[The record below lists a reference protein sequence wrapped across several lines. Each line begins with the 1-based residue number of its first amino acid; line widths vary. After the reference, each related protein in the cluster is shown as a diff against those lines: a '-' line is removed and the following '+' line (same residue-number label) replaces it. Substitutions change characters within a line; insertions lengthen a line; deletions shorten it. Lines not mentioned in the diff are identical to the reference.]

1 MIPFEMVSL
10 LAGTLVGGLMK
21 LWSLKMQQQSQQTN
35 ALMQMAGVQRED
47 RNDARAWQ
55 ADGVQ
60 WTRRVI
66 ALSVVLSVIVLPK
79 IMHAFFDVP
88 IIYGVTEIDKGFLFF
103 TSDTEVVKWV
113 ELKGIPITPID
124 IHTTM
129 AIIGLYF
136 GGSIVG
142 RRG

>member
-1 MIPFEMVSL
+1 MIPFEMISL
-10 LAGTLVGGLMK
+10 LGGTLVGGLMK
-21 LWSLKMQQQSQQTN
+21 LWAMKQESQLQQN
-35 ALMQMAGVQRED
+35 EYLARMAGLQLQDRE
-47 RNDARAWQ
+47 NTRAWSSP
-55 ADGVQ
+55 GVQ

-79 IMHAFFDVP
+79 VMHAFFEVP
-88 IIYGVTEIDKGFLFF
+88 VIYGVTEIDRGFLFF
-103 TSDTEVVKWV
+103 TPDIEKVVWQ

-124 IHTTM
+124 IHSTM

-142 RRG
+142 RR